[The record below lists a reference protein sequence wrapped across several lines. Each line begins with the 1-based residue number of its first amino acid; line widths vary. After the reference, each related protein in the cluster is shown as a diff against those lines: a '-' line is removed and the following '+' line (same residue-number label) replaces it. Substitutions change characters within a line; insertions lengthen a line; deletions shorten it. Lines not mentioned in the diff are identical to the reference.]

1 MTVQELK
8 ASFESA
14 YGKTAEAV
22 YFSPGR
28 VNLIGEH
35 TDYNGGSV
43 FPCALSFGTYL
54 LLAKNDKKVM
64 NFKSLNQPEII
75 SLGFDQLTTPLDKSW
90 VNYPL
95 GVIAQFVKRGIAIT
109 EGYDIL
115 IWGNVPNGAGLS
127 SSAALEVVTA
137 FAFNDQLGT
146 EFNRTVLAQIGQ
158 KSEHEFA
165 LFTRHI

>member
-1 MTVQELK
+1 MQTIELEQ
-8 ASFESA
+8 SFVKA
-14 YGKTAEAV
+14 YGRKPSAI

-35 TDYNGGSV
+35 TDYNGGYV

-54 LLAKNDKKVM
+54 LIAANDLKELR
-64 NFKSLNQPEII
+64 FRSLNQPEII
-75 SLGFDQLTTPLDKSW
+75 SVALDKITEPLPNNSW

-95 GVIAQFVKRGIAIT
+95 GCIAQFVKRGIKIDK
-109 EGYDIL
+109 GYDIL

-137 FAFNDQLGT
+137 YAFNDLLGT
-146 EFNRTVLAQIGQ
+146 G
-158 KSEHEFA
+158 SDS
-165 LFTRHI
+165 